1 MLSPCVTA
9 CVFLFRL
16 GCTCHSGAQRS
27 VRSEGKRDL
36 GYGLRGTRL
45 GFVFCDTNTHAE
57 ESNWQTGAV
66 SSP

>member
-36 GYGLRGTRL
+36 GCGLRVACLSFG
-45 GFVFCDTNTHAE
+45 FCDTNTHAE
-57 ESNWQTGAV
+57 REQLAMGAV
-66 SSP
+66 SSA